1 MEIPPKSASTEVS
14 PASPSEEKHISNH
27 PSSSSLMQSFLSL
40 INCGDVS
47 EIAPTN
53 EIGSSQTSA
62 TDSNPSSDDS
72 SSNAFVVAPPP
83 SPAASSPRRA
93 GDCDDKSISDATGMT
108 SDTKKRLF
116 KVVQKQA
123 EMVNSLTTNNMANTA
138 ELERM
143 RKEND
148 RLHKK
153 LSKAQKKLSGR
164 SVSFASTL
172 TPHSVETELFDIHGN
187 NNPSSCA
194 RNDSIKAYDNDAS
207 TDSSN
212 HYRTASN
219 VAKSAPPVLKKN
231 GLKSNKRGNEGK
243 RAYASPL
250 PERTGIEQRTSCA
263 SRFWASFA
271 FACTFFVPNFLICR
285 SGPAAKQAWRE
296 KITICAIAIF
306 VSAIFVGLFGFVP
319 LFFCTETSTYTFQDI
334 WAKDRE
340 AWTVIHGT
348 IYDMKEYVSIHPGG
362 SGGIVDWL
370 GKDSSRMFPRVSTIG
385 QKDLVAFAYIFST
398 SCIS

>member
-1 MEIPPKSASTEVS
+1 MSHRSSSPPLIVEIPSKNTSSKVSTT
-14 PASPSEEKHISNH
+14 SPSLEKRISE
-27 PSSSSLMQSFLSL
+27 PQSSSSLMQSFLSI
-40 INCGDVS
+40 INCGDLS
-47 EIAPTN
+47 EIAPTSD
-53 EIGSSQTSA
+53 IGSSQTSA

-72 SSNAFVVAPPP
+72 SSNAFVFAPPP
-83 SPAASSPRRA
+83 TPAASSPKRA
-93 GDCDDKSISDATGMT
+93 GDCDDKSTSDATGMT
-108 SDTKKRLF
+108 GDTKKKLF

-123 EMVNSLTTNNMANTA
+123 EMVNSLTTNNMANA
-138 ELERM
+138 VELERM

-148 RLHKK
+148 RLHRK
-153 LSKAQKKLSGR
+153 LSKAQKKFSGR

-172 TPHSVETELFDIHGN
+172 TPHSVETEGYDIHDN
-187 NNPSSCA
+187 NDPSSGA
-194 RNDSIKAYDNDAS
+194 RNDTLKAYDSDAS
-207 TDSSN
+207 TDDGN
-212 HYRTASN
+212 HYRTSSN

-231 GLKSNKRGNEGK
+231 GRKSNKRGNDGK
-243 RAYASPL
+243 KAYADPL
-250 PERTGIEQRTSCA
+250 PERTGIEQRASCA

-271 FACTFFVPNFLICR
+271 FACTFFVPSFLICR

-296 KITICAIAIF
+296 KITICAIAVF

-348 IYDMKEYVSIHPGG
+348 IYDMKDYVSIHPGG

-385 QKDLVAFAYIFST
+385 Q
-398 SCIS
+398 